1 MRLHRMKHLIV
12 LAAFFVFI
20 LNICAFAAE
29 GTSTA
34 PAKAEPSKA
43 VTPKPP
49 KETRVSITG
58 VVKEISDTM
67 IMVERTVKGNTE
79 TMQFV
84 LDKPV
89 EQINAGDKVRVSYI
103 KKDDKHIATKVTPVV
118 AKKIIKKAS
127 SVKEIKPLPAEAPPT
142 RK

>member
-1 MRLHRMKHLIV
+1 MKHLIV
-12 LAAFFVFI
+12 LVAFFVFI
-20 LNICAFAAE
+20 LNVCAFASD

-34 PAKAEPSKA
+34 PAKAEHSKA

-49 KETRVSITG
+49 KETRVSISG

-67 IMVERTVKGNTE
+67 VMVERTVKGNTE

-84 LDKPV
+84 LYKPV

-103 KKDDKHIATKVTPVV
+103 KKDDKLIAIRVSPVV

-127 SVKEIKPLPAEAPPT
+127 PYKEIKPAEAPPSL
-142 RK
+142 K

>member
-1 MRLHRMKHLIV
+1 MKHLIV
-12 LAAFFVFI
+12 LVAFFVFI
-20 LNICAFAAE
+20 LNVCAFASD

-49 KETRVSITG
+49 KETRVSISG

-67 IMVERTVKGNTE
+67 VMVERTVKGNTE

-84 LDKPV
+84 LYKPV

-103 KKDDKHIATKVTPVV
+103 KKDDKLIAIRVSPVV

-127 SVKEIKPLPAEAPPT
+127 PYKEIKPAEAPPSL
-142 RK
+142 K

>member
-1 MRLHRMKHLIV
+1 MKRLIV
-12 LAAFFVFI
+12 LVAFFVFI
-20 LNICAFAAE
+20 LNVCAFASD

-67 IMVERTVKGNTE
+67 IIVERTVKGNTE

-103 KKDDKHIATKVTPVV
+103 KKDDKLIAIRVSPVV

-127 SVKEIKPLPAEAPPT
+127 PYKEIKPAEAPPSL
-142 RK
+142 K

>member
-1 MRLHRMKHLIV
+1 MKRLIV
-12 LAAFFVFI
+12 LVACFVFI
-20 LNICAFAAE
+20 FSACAFAAD
-29 GTSTA
+29 GTSIA
-34 PAKAEPSKA
+34 PAKAEPAKA

-103 KKDDKHIATKVTPVV
+103 KKDDKHIATRVTPVI

-127 SVKEIKPLPAEAPPT
+127 PLKEIKPLPAAPPSP
-142 RK
+142 R

>member
-1 MRLHRMKHLIV
+1 MKRLIV
-12 LAAFFVFI
+12 LVACFVFI
-20 LNICAFAAE
+20 FSACAFAAD
-29 GTSTA
+29 GPSTA

-67 IMVERTVKGNTE
+67 IVVERTVKGNTE

-89 EQINAGDKVRVSYI
+89 EQINVGDKVRVSYI
-103 KKDDKHIATKVTPVV
+103 KKDDKHIAIRVTPVV
-118 AKKIIKKAS
+118 VKKIIKKTS
-127 SVKEIKPLPAEAPPT
+127 PLKEIKPSSVEAPPSS
-142 RK
+142 K

>member
-1 MRLHRMKHLIV
+1 MKHLIV
-12 LAAFFVFI
+12 LVAFFIFI
-20 LNICAFAAE
+20 LNVCAFAAD
-29 GTSTA
+29 GTSTT
-34 PAKAEPSKA
+34 PAKAEHAKS

-49 KETRVSITG
+49 KETRVSISG

-67 IMVERTVKGNTE
+67 VMVERTVKGNTE

-103 KKDDKHIATKVTPVV
+103 KKDDNLIAIRVSRVV
-118 AKKIIKKAS
+118 AKKIIKKVS
-127 SVKEIKPLPAEAPPT
+127 PFKEVKPLPAEAPPSL
-142 RK
+142 K

>member
-1 MRLHRMKHLIV
+1 MKHMIV
-12 LAAFFVFI
+12 LVAFFVFI
-20 LNICAFAAE
+20 LNVCAFAAD

-49 KETRVSITG
+49 KETRVSISG

-67 IMVERTVKGNTE
+67 VMVERTVKGNTE

-84 LDKPV
+84 LYKPV

-103 KKDDKHIATKVTPVV
+103 KKDDKLIAIRVSPVV

-127 SVKEIKPLPAEAPPT
+127 PYKEIKPAEAPPSL
-142 RK
+142 K

>member
-1 MRLHRMKHLIV
+1 MKHLIV

-20 LNICAFAAE
+20 LNICAFAAD

-43 VTPKPP
+43 VAPRQP
-49 KETRVSITG
+49 KETRVSISG

-67 IMVERTVKGNTE
+67 VMVERTVKGNTE

-103 KKDDKHIATKVTPVV
+103 KKDDKLIAIRVSRVV

-127 SVKEIKPLPAEAPPT
+127 PFKEIKPLPAEAPPSL
-142 RK
+142 K

>member
-1 MRLHRMKHLIV
+1 MNRLIV
-12 LAAFFVFI
+12 LVACFVFI
-20 LNICAFAAE
+20 FSTCAFATD
-29 GTSTA
+29 GTSIA

-49 KETRVSITG
+49 EEPTVRIVG

-84 LDKPV
+84 LYKPV

-103 KKDDKHIATKVTPVV
+103 KRDDKLIAIRVIHFI
-118 AKKIIKKAS
+118 AKKIIKKPS
-127 SVKEIKPLPAEAPPT
+127 P
-142 RK
+142 

>member
-1 MRLHRMKHLIV
+1 MKRLIMLV
-12 LAAFFVFI
+12 ACFVFI
-20 LNICAFAAE
+20 FSTCAFAAD

-34 PAKAEPSKA
+34 PAKAEPPKT

-49 KETRVSITG
+49 RETRIRIVG

-103 KKDDKHIATKVTPVV
+103 KKDDKLIATRVTPFI
-118 AKKIIKKAS
+118 AKKIMKN
-127 SVKEIKPLPAEAPPT
+127 PPPSK
-142 RK
+142 R

>member
-1 MRLHRMKHLIV
+1 MKRLIV
-12 LAAFFVFI
+12 LMACFVFI
-20 LNICAFAAE
+20 FSACAFAAD
-29 GTSTA
+29 GTSIA

-58 VVKEISDTM
+58 VVKEISNTM

-103 KKDDKHIATKVTPVV
+103 KKDDKHIAIRVTPVV

-127 SVKEIKPLPAEAPPT
+127 PLKEIKPLPAEAPPSP
-142 RK
+142 K

>member
-1 MRLHRMKHLIV
+1 MKRLIV
-12 LAAFFVFI
+12 LVACFI
-20 LNICAFAAE
+20 FIFSACAFAAD
-29 GTSTA
+29 GTSIA
-34 PAKAEPSKA
+34 PAKSEPSKA

-58 VVKEISDTM
+58 VVKEISNTM
-67 IMVERTVKGNTE
+67 IIVERTVKGNTE

-103 KKDDKHIATKVTPVV
+103 KKDDKHIAIRVTPVV

-127 SVKEIKPLPAEAPPT
+127 PLKEIKPLPAEAPPSP
-142 RK
+142 K

>member
-1 MRLHRMKHLIV
+1 MKHLIV
-12 LAAFFVFI
+12 LVAFFI
-20 LNICAFAAE
+20 LIFSSSAFAVE
-29 GTSTA
+29 GAPTV
-34 PAKAEPSKA
+34 PAKAETSKA
-43 VTPKPP
+43 VTPKLP

-67 IMVERTVKGNTE
+67 VMVERTVKGNTE

-89 EQINAGDKVRVSYI
+89 GQINPGDKVRVSYI
-103 KKDDKHIATKVTPVV
+103 KKDDKLIAIRVNRVV

-127 SVKEIKPLPAEAPPT
+127 PSKEIKPLPAEALPSL
-142 RK
+142 K